1 MTYTYYSP
9 EIILAF
15 AILAGLSLV
24 FAGIG
29 YYITLQAKST
39 TSDALGDE
47 NLDNN
52 WKVKRM
58 DYFRLQRL
66 EVAEKILGSI
76 SEVQLFNGIHFRS
89 GLK

>member
-1 MTYTYYSP
+1 
-9 EIILAF
+9 
-15 AILAGLSLV
+15 V

-39 TSDALGDE
+39 PSDALGDE

-66 EVAEKILGSI
+66 DVAEKILGSI